1 MTKYIYVMYDEISKT
16 YTVPFFEINNEKVFR
31 DFNYLI
37 NESKD
42 KSEIQMF
49 YKDKIL
55 FQLGT
60 FDEKTGLINLLENPV
75 KILELK
81 QFEKKETAN

>member
-1 MTKYIYVMYDEISKT
+1 MTKYIYVMYDNVSKT

-37 NESKD
+37 NESGE

-49 YKDKIL
+49 YKDKVL
-55 FQLGT
+55 YQLGT
-60 FDEKTGLINLLENPV
+60 FDEKTGKINLLENPV

-81 QFEKKETAN
+81 QMEKQEK

>member
-1 MTKYIYVMYDEISKT
+1 MTKYIYCIFDNISKT

-37 NESKD
+37 NESGE

-49 YKDKIL
+49 YKDKVL
-55 FQLGT
+55 YQLGT
-60 FDEKTGLINLLENPV
+60 FDEKTGKINLLENPV

-81 QFEKKETAN
+81 QMEKQEK